1 MSTQGIERGSIF
13 KGNDHSAIVALTTWD
28 AATGR
33 YIALTGAT
41 VTARIASTPQGTALA
56 GLGPLACVEA
66 PAGTYSV
73 TFPAA
78 SLASLTNDA
87 TIYQVIAVGTS
98 AVLTTALLV
107 RSARFVP

>member
-13 KGNDHSAIVALTTWD
+13 KGNDHLASTAITAWD
-28 AATGR
+28 A
-33 YIALTGAT
+33 IAGIYLPLQGAS

-87 TIYQVIAVGTS
+87 TVYQVVAVGTS
-98 AVLTTALLV
+98 AVLSTPLLV